1 MNDTIRRMIERFP
14 EYKDVIVE
22 LDEPG
27 SNFNALCQAFED
39 VEAKLRAQESSPEA
53 DAEQETLRLRRRRA
67 DLEQE
72 LLAMMQQT
80 QRV

>member
-1 MNDTIRRMIERFP
+1 MTDAIKRILDRFP
-14 EYKDVIVE
+14 DFRDRVTS

-27 SNFNALCQAFED
+27 SHFNTLCHEFER
-39 VEAKLRAQESSPEA
+39 VEGTLAKLEGASESDALPEA
-53 DAEQETLRLRRRRA
+53 ERLRRRRDA
-67 DLEQE
+67 LEQE